1 MATLALPSANTQFQ
15 LYDHLLKFQLFQGL
29 SRTELLQ
36 MAGNT
41 KFGFLKLPAD
51 TQVLTAGSPCE
62 QLFFLISGCLSLTTR
77 SVDGGYVVVEELS
90 APWII
95 QPDVLF
101 GASPRFTCSART
113 VSESHFITL
122 SKQEVLR
129 LLDSFLIVRLNLL
142 NLLATLSQRRQLQQW
157 RRPPLTLRG
166 RIVRFLYDHSTYPAG
181 YKEFRILMTRL
192 ADEVGDSRLDVS
204 RSLNAMQD
212 EGLLTLHRGRIVVPS
227 LELLTVNSL

>member
-1 MATLALPSANTQFQ
+1 MASIVLPSATTQFQ

-41 KFGFLKLPAD
+41 KFGFLKLSD
-51 TQVLTAGSPCE
+51 DMQVVTDGSPCE
-62 QLFFLISGCLSLTTR
+62 QLFFLISGRLSLTTR
-77 SVDGGYVVVEELS
+77 SVDGGYAVVEELS

-101 GASPRFTCSART
+101 GVSPRFTCSART

-122 SKQEVLR
+122 SKSEVIR
-129 LLDSFLIVRLNLL
+129 LLDSFLIVRLNML

-166 RIVRFLYDHSTYPAG
+166 RIVRFLLDHSIYPAG
-181 YKEFRILMTRL
+181 HKEFRILMTRL
-192 ADEVGDSRLDVS
+192 AEEVGDSRLDVS
-204 RSLNAMQD
+204 RTLNKMQD
-212 EGLLTLHRGRIVVPS
+212 EGLLTLRRGRIVVPS
-227 LELLTVNSL
+227 LEQFMVNSE